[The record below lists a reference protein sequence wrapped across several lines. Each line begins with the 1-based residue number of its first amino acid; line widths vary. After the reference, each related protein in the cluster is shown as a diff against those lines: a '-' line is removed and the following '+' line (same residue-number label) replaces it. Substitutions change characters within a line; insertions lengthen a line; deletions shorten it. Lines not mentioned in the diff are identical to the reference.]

1 MLLSNNF
8 LKKRIFSGALQFAI
22 YTAAVVALLLFGLIL
37 YLHTFSFFGQQINSN
52 NTNIKAT
59 DKGFSTVLK
68 ENQIVNDTLIIP
80 SFEDSFQITKAISD
94 YWGIFQKTKIVTSKN
109 NKKFQKVAL
118 IGSHFEHQDR
128 KTLYLKD
135 LFKPLVVVGN
145 TRIEGIASLAEQGIR
160 PGNIAG
166 NSYYGNQL
174 IYGRIERSSD
184 KLPELNN
191 SFYENID
198 YLLKY
203 KKPNKNNDYLEINLK
218 NVNSF
223 FDTTKWL
230 YSNSILTI
238 QDEFIGNIIIKSDTL
253 IRITNT
259 SKLKDIVLIAPT
271 VIIEDNVSGTFQV
284 IASNRIKVGKN
295 VVLNYPSSL
304 ILKKDKIDNEK
315 DNMLF
320 IDENSIV
327 KGIVCYVTPN
337 LVSNFSTE
345 LFCSEKSTLLGE
357 VYCDGNFELKGSV
370 IGSVYTHQFISNT
383 SGTLFINHLYN
394 ASLSSNKLPDY
405 YSGLLFE
412 NQSKSIMKWLY

>member
-1 MLLSNNF
+1 MSNNF

>member
-1 MLLSNNF
+1 MSNNF

-118 IGSHFEHQDR
+118 IGSHFEHQNR

-145 TRIEGIASLAEQGIR
+145 TRIEGTASLAEQGIR

-271 VIIEDNVSGTFQV
+271 IIIEDNVTGTFQV
-284 IASNRIKVGKN
+284 IASNSIKVGKN

-320 IDENSIV
+320 IDENSTI
-327 KGIVCYVTPN
+327 KGIVCYFTQN
-337 LVSNFSTE
+337 KTVSNFSTE
-345 LFCSEKSTLLGE
+345 LFCSEKSTILGE
-357 VYCDGNFELKGSV
+357 IYCEGNFELKGRV
-370 IGSVYTHQFISNT
+370 VGSVYTHQFISNT
-383 SGTLFINHLYN
+383 AGTLFINHLYN
-394 ASLSSNKLPDY
+394 ATLTSEKLPDY

>member
-1 MLLSNNF
+1 MSNNF

-145 TRIEGIASLAEQGIR
+145 TRIEGTASLAEQGIR

-203 KKPNKNNDYLEINLK
+203 KKPNKNNDYLEMNLK

-238 QDEFIGNIIIKSDTL
+238 KDEFIGNIIIKSDTL

-271 VIIEDNVSGTFQV
+271 IIIEDNVTGTFQV
-284 IASNRIKVGKN
+284 IASNSIKVGKN

-304 ILKKDKIDNEK
+304 ILKKNKIDNEK

-320 IDENSIV
+320 IDENSTI
-327 KGIVCYVTPN
+327 KGIVCYFTQN
-337 LVSNFSTE
+337 KIVSNFSTE
-345 LFCSEKSTLLGE
+345 LFCSEKSTILGE
-357 VYCDGNFELKGSV
+357 VYCEGNFELKGRV
-370 IGSVYTHQFISNT
+370 VGSVYTHQFISNT
-383 SGTLFINHLYN
+383 AGTLFINHLYN
-394 ASLSSNKLPDY
+394 STLTSEKLPDY